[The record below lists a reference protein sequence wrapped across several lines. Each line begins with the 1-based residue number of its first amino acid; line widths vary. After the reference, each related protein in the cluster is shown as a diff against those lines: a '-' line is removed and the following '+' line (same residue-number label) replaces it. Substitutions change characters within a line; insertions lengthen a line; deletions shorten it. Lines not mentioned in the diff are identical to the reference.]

1 MKRSDYLL
9 KGNIGKKKEEKK
21 PQKRSEKLLKNPVG
35 MTSGAITSSTAT
47 EKPKTT
53 AAPKVTTSK
62 KDKSYTGVDAEINR
76 REASRSARYSMQ
88 PEVRAAEIKRA
99 EARGDTKRASE
110 LKKATDIE
118 QWAKEQVNSDFVKT
132 RAQTVYDNEFNAAK
146 LRGDQ
151 SPAVAAEHAA
161 QGYLDLFRNK
171 PQETRNETYAY
182 RQAVRKNEY
191 EGIDSRADYNER
203 VIQGRAI
210 IPQGKRDAGQSII
223 AYLNSPE
230 LRRQR
235 EERGEQFGDGST
247 ILEHISVMTDA
258 EKNRFRYLAATGD
271 WDKVND
277 YYDLIKRDLNKR
289 AQEETNKETYAESY
303 NSPVKG
309 AVKNVAAGFITPGA
323 YIATGANAIANQF
336 RDDYIPV
343 DTNSPMFAG
352 AHMARETS
360 SGVTERAYDAVGGGT
375 AGEFAKFAA
384 GTGLSMANFLSKAP
398 LGGVGSMVAMGLDS
412 AGQTTLDVLE
422 RGGTEGKALILGTAA
437 GAIEAITEK
446 LPLDNLFKI
455 ASEAGEKG
463 LKATVKEF
471 LKQGAIEAT
480 EEMISEL
487 SNSILDA
494 EVMRDKSE
502 YQSYIATLM
511 QNGMTREDAEKEA
524 IFQIF
529 GMKTLK
535 AGAAGLLSG
544 LVMGGGATA
553 VSKVN
558 SAIESR
564 NAGAAE
570 GEAGFTKNEFSEK
583 VSNKTIRALD
593 AIGKKIGTNISIGAP
608 TGNGQGSFN
617 GNYENGRIVI
627 SQDADDPLKVVLSHE
642 VTHRMKETA
651 PEAYAKF
658 LEIAVNATEQLS
670 GKQKSEILED
680 YKTWY
685 SEYSQTDFKY
695 EDALDEIT
703 ADFAGRLADDL
714 SLFKKLVD
722 TDRNVAQRFIDGV
735 REFISKVKSTFSKDK
750 SKADTASLEKYGLK
764 VSELEEA
771 VKQWSAMVKA
781 TETAVKSGNAGIEN
795 TAETEQ
801 GGVVYDLKKDLLVDL
816 KNLLV
821 RKNKNSEE
829 LLIGT
834 TSDFLVNKLGAN
846 PLQVTMPKNKAYAA
860 MVTEAE
866 AKNSGRYDSRLN
878 YHGLGADLLY
888 EALEASENPV
898 VAFVDESNENEDR
911 SDRIVLVTDKK
922 KDENNIVVIMQVD
935 ADGTV
940 DKKRVK
946 ANKDI
951 TVFDRKSLSAD
962 ISKAIEN
969 NRLLYFDKKRSQTIS
984 AGDKAANSPSAI
996 QKVDFKD
1003 NIARFWANVNW
1014 KKSGNKS
1021 VFEASAMNVGTPFEE
1036 AYNKALK
1043 KSNSQFSLK
1052 KNTDNQGRELSAEQA
1067 EYFKDSKARDK
1078 DGNLLVMYHQT
1089 GEDFSVF
1096 ETERK
1101 GAGSSD
1107 DQTPFGIF
1115 MKTSDKD
1122 IGLSGKKQM
1131 PLYANIINPLRVESR
1146 AELSKKLRE
1155 ISPEFKQIEN
1165 DLIEL
1170 NKSYKQKTDKAAEDI
1185 EKYLIEWRERNPEA
1199 KRRDIYNDAVFNRLS
1214 EIEDATI
1221 EEWETKDA
1229 ELTLKSKKIITDAL
1243 KKAEYDGVI
1252 LELDS
1257 GSFGRETDAYI
1268 ALSPEQVKN
1277 IDNKTPTEN
1286 PDIRYSL
1293 KKPKADDSTAEPEKS
1308 ESDEEAFRRAFGD
1321 WAYDP
1326 EEESSY
1332 LDETGLA
1339 DDAAQNPKEDYSNI
1353 DALYADY
1360 AQRENIIAEEAA
1372 KREQELIDDA
1382 YNYAISGPATEKKRL
1397 SEKVSESGNYLK
1409 RKIVNSGAAIRDI
1422 AKVTKDKFLYPIY
1435 NRARGSMNIAEDMLT
1450 NKQTNI
1456 RGEKVGESL
1465 ESIILPIKNKG
1476 KEYFREFHLYLLN
1489 KHNVARMSLEN
1500 PEATAKA
1507 KAELDKFLAD
1517 NPQIAKLAALGEDA
1531 IQNAA
1536 KWDDARGFRA
1546 KQYLELRNEWQRL
1559 NRTRNKPIFF
1569 DKEETPLSA
1578 DISRTKAEELLKKHP
1593 EFAEYEAKVKKYLDN
1608 LMQYRVDSGLITQE
1622 EADYFRK
1629 KYPDYVP
1636 TYRNKESVLQ
1646 ELYGKKNIGKTLGIA
1661 RGGVEKLLPLDIAL
1675 AEMTK
1680 KVIKNGQKNIFTNKL
1695 FDIFEKNSKLFEE
1708 YITDANEGIRELDKQ
1723 IDEFGEDDPKFKN
1736 TVGFYKDGKY
1746 IELTMTPKLYE
1757 AFAEMSK
1764 APEEKAPVAD
1774 WWRILNNGYKK
1785 LITTYDPTFIIR
1797 NGLKDLQD
1805 ATINSRDTKAMLKNL
1820 PKAYAEIANGGEL
1833 FELYKSM
1840 GGLHSSRF
1848 DEIKTKGVEKKS
1860 WVKKLPDAL
1869 AFGNMMVEQAP
1880 RLAEFMSVLEK
1891 GDRNDPD
1898 VLADAL
1904 YAAADITTNFGEN
1917 GTWGKVLNAYYV
1929 PFLNPAIQG
1938 TAKIGRLITEP
1949 KTAKQWYGLAAKA
1962 IIMGVGAGFINDIII
1977 GIFGDDEDKEE
1988 YEKLQDRVKDNYFLI
2003 PTDDGK
2009 FAKIPKG
2016 RIAASLGVIA
2026 DRVRDV
2032 AKGEKVSAGEAVA
2045 RILENIAPE
2054 NPITNN
2060 ILSPFIDAKLFN
2072 NESKGRTWY
2081 GGDIESDSL
2090 QGLPAGER
2098 FDSSTDYISKI
2109 AGKALGL
2116 SPKKIN
2122 YILKQYTGGAG
2133 RTILPMLTP
2142 SEQKGDTIAGVI
2154 GYGALSIITSNFMV
2168 DSKLSNKVSGDFYDA
2183 VAEAEQKKNSSK
2195 GTLADK
2201 VVYKHLNRER
2211 NQMSGYNKKI
2221 REAETDSSLTS
2232 KERDV
2237 AVRTATASRSEYQK
2251 EVLDNLDKY
2260 RANVEK
2266 YLKEYPGKDEEKA
2279 IDYAYRK
2286 ANYATYGAE
2295 YAIRVSGGK
2304 SVYDKAL
2311 EKVNRGKTTWEE
2323 YYDEYFGKDER
2334 RYEKLRKKYDISYAE
2349 YEKIAEAMSKNS
2361 TEEEE
2366 IEALHKLGYKR
2377 STARGIRRNFNKVK

>member
-9 KGNIGKKKEEKK
+9 KENIGKKKEEKK

-110 LKKATDIE
+110 LKKAKDIK

-161 QGYLDLFRNK
+161 QGYLDMFRNK

-271 WDKVND
+271 WEKVND

-309 AVKNVAAGFITPGA
+309 TVKNVVAGFMTPGA
-323 YIATGANAIANQF
+323 YIATGANAIANKF

-360 SGVTERAYDAVGGGT
+360 SGVTERASDAVGGGT
-375 AGEFAKFAA
+375 AGEIASLIA
-384 GTGLSMANFLSKAP
+384 GTGLSMANFISKAP

-422 RGGTEGKALILGTAA
+422 RGGTEGQALLLGTAA

-463 LKATVKEF
+463 LKATVKEL

-487 SNSILDA
+487 SNSILDV

-535 AGAAGLLSG
+535 AGASGFLSG

-553 VSKVN
+553 VSKIN
-558 SAIESR
+558 TAIESR

-570 GEAGFTKNEFSEK
+570 GEA
-583 VSNKTIRALD
+583 
-593 AIGKKIGTNISIGAP
+593 
-608 TGNGQGSFN
+608 
-617 GNYENGRIVI
+617 
-627 SQDADDPLKVVLSHE
+627 
-642 VTHRMKETA
+642 
-651 PEAYAKF
+651 
-658 LEIAVNATEQLS
+658 
-670 GKQKSEILED
+670 
-680 YKTWY
+680 
-685 SEYSQTDFKY
+685 
-695 EDALDEIT
+695 
-703 ADFAGRLADDL
+703 
-714 SLFKKLVD
+714 
-722 TDRNVAQRFIDGV
+722 
-735 REFISKVKSTFSKDK
+735 
-750 SKADTASLEKYGLK
+750 
-764 VSELEEA
+764 
-771 VKQWSAMVKA
+771 
-781 TETAVKSGNAGIEN
+781 
-795 TAETEQ
+795 
-801 GGVVYDLKKDLLVDL
+801 
-816 KNLLV
+816 
-821 RKNKNSEE
+821 
-829 LLIGT
+829 
-834 TSDFLVNKLGAN
+834 
-846 PLQVTMPKNKAYAA
+846 
-860 MVTEAE
+860 
-866 AKNSGRYDSRLN
+866 
-878 YHGLGADLLY
+878 
-888 EALEASENPV
+888 
-898 VAFVDESNENEDR
+898 
-911 SDRIVLVTDKK
+911 
-922 KDENNIVVIMQVD
+922 
-935 ADGTV
+935 
-940 DKKRVK
+940 
-946 ANKDI
+946 
-951 TVFDRKSLSAD
+951 
-962 ISKAIEN
+962 
-969 NRLLYFDKKRSQTIS
+969 
-984 AGDKAANSPSAI
+984 
-996 QKVDFKD
+996 
-1003 NIARFWANVNW
+1003 
-1014 KKSGNKS
+1014 
-1021 VFEASAMNVGTPFEE
+1021 
-1036 AYNKALK
+1036 
-1043 KSNSQFSLK
+1043 
-1052 KNTDNQGRELSAEQA
+1052 
-1067 EYFKDSKARDK
+1067 
-1078 DGNLLVMYHQT
+1078 
-1089 GEDFSVF
+1089 
-1096 ETERK
+1096 
-1101 GAGSSD
+1101 
-1107 DQTPFGIF
+1107 
-1115 MKTSDKD
+1115 
-1122 IGLSGKKQM
+1122 
-1131 PLYANIINPLRVESR
+1131 
-1146 AELSKKLRE
+1146 
-1155 ISPEFKQIEN
+1155 
-1165 DLIEL
+1165 
-1170 NKSYKQKTDKAAEDI
+1170 
-1185 EKYLIEWRERNPEA
+1185 
-1199 KRRDIYNDAVFNRLS
+1199 
-1214 EIEDATI
+1214 
-1221 EEWETKDA
+1221 
-1229 ELTLKSKKIITDAL
+1229 
-1243 KKAEYDGVI
+1243 
-1252 LELDS
+1252 
-1257 GSFGRETDAYI
+1257 
-1268 ALSPEQVKN
+1268 
-1277 IDNKTPTEN
+1277 
-1286 PDIRYSL
+1286 YSL
-1293 KKPKADDSTAEPEKS
+1293 KKTSEESSAEETPKS

-1332 LDETGLA
+1332 FDETGLA

-1353 DALYADY
+1353 DSLYADL
-1360 AQRENIIAEEAA
+1360 AKRENIIAEESDE
-1372 KREQELIDDA
+1372 REQELIDGA
-1382 YNYAISGPATEKKRL
+1382 YTSAIAEPATEKKTL

-1435 NRARGSMNIAEDMLT
+1435 NRERGSMNIAEDMLT

-1476 KEYFREFHLYLLN
+1476 KEYFRDFQLYMLN

-1500 PEATAKA
+1500 PEATARA

-1531 IQNAA
+1531 IQNAS

-1546 KQYLELRNEWQRL
+1546 KQYLELRNEWQKL
-1559 NRTRNKPIFF
+1559 LRTKNKPIFF

-1593 EFAEYEAKVKKYLDN
+1593 EFAEHEAKVRKYLDN

-1736 TVGFYKDGKY
+1736 TVSFYKDGKY

-1860 WVKKLPDAL
+1860 WAKKIPDAL

-1880 RLAEFMSVLEK
+1880 RLAEFISVLEK

-1904 YAAADITTNFGEN
+1904 YAAADVTTNFGES
-1917 GTWGKVLNAYYV
+1917 GTWGKLLNAYYV

-1977 GIFGDDEDKEE
+1977 GIFGDDEEKEE

-2032 AKGEKVSAGEAVA
+2032 AKGEKVSAGEAVV

-2060 ILSPFIDAKLFN
+2060 ILSPFIDADLFN
-2072 NESKGRTWY
+2072 NESKGKTWY
-2081 GGDIESDSL
+2081 GGDIENDSL

-2098 FDSSTDYISKI
+2098 FDSSTDLFSKY

-2122 YILKQYTGGAG
+2122 YILKQYTGGIG
-2133 RTILPMLTP
+2133 RTVLPMITP
-2142 SEQKGDTIAGVI
+2142 SEQKGDSLLGVV

-2168 DSKLSNKVSGDFYDA
+2168 DSKLSNKVSGEFYDA
-2183 VAEAEQKKNSSK
+2183 VSEAEQKKNSSK

-2251 EVLDNLDKY
+2251 EVLDNLNKY

-2295 YAIRVSGGK
+2295 YAIRASGGK

-2311 EKVNRGKTTWEE
+2311 EKVNRGKTTWKE
-2323 YYDEYFGKDER
+2323 YYEEYFGKDER
-2334 RYEKLRKKYDISYAE
+2334 RYEKLREKYDISYAE
-2349 YEKIAEAMSKNS
+2349 YEAIAEAMSKNS

>member
-1 MKRSDYLL
+1 MAINVRAD
-9 KGNIGKKKEEKK
+9 IEAAQKKKKK
-21 PQKRSEKLLKNPVG
+21 IDVR
-35 MTSGAITSSTAT
+35 ADIA
-47 EKPKTT
+47 TT

-62 KDKSYTGVDAEINR
+62 KDKSYNGVDAEINR
-76 REASRSARYSMQ
+76 REASRSARYLMQ

-99 EARGDTKRASE
+99 EARGETKRASE
-110 LKKATDIE
+110 LKKAKDVEKWADE
-118 QWAKEQVNSDFVKT
+118 QLNSDFVKT

-171 PQETRNETYAY
+171 PQETRDKTYEY
-182 RQAVRKNEY
+182 RQAEKRGEVASVFNTEDFGKMSESGKAIGANLGGKLPKNEY
-191 EGIDSRADYNER
+191 EKIMAFVNNEPYRDSIEAL
-203 VIQGRAI
+203 AI
-210 IPQGKRDAGQSII
+210 MNHGDSNLAKQISKLTEDEKKII
-223 AYLNSPE
+223 RYYAA
-230 LRRQR
+230 
-235 EERGEQFGDGST
+235 RGE
-247 ILEHISVMTDA
+247 
-258 EKNRFRYLAATGD
+258 K
-271 WDKVND
+271 DKVEEFYKLMERELNRRLQTAVNEQTRQEA
-277 YYDLIKRDLNKR
+277 YDKPIL
-289 AQEETNKETYAESY
+289 
-303 NSPVKG
+303 G
-309 AVKNVAAGFITPGA
+309 AAKNVMADFAAPGA
-323 YIATGANAIANQF
+323 YVANAANVIANKF
-336 RDDYIPV
+336 RDDYIPT
-343 DTNSPMFAG
+343 DTNSPAFRG
-352 AHMARETS
+352 AHMVRETS
-360 SGVTERAYDAVGGGT
+360 SGVTERAYDAAGGGA
-375 AGEFAKFAA
+375 AGEIASLAA
-384 GTGLSMANFLSKAP
+384 GTGLSIANNLTKLP
-398 LGGVGSMVAMGLDS
+398 LGGSRALFAMGLS
-412 AGQTTLDVLE
+412 AGGQTTLNVLE
-422 RGGTEGKALILGTAA
+422 RGGTEEQALLLGTAA
-437 GAIEAITEK
+437 GAIEAMTEK

-455 ASEAGEKG
+455 AKEAGEAG
-463 LKATVKEF
+463 LKATVKAL
-471 LKQGAIEAT
+471 LKQGTTEAT

-487 SNSILDA
+487 SNTILDI

-502 YQSYIATLM
+502 YQSYIASLM
-511 QNGMTREDAEKEA
+511 QDGMTREEAEKEA
-524 IFQIF
+524 LFQFF
-529 GMKTLK
+529 GMNILK
-535 AGAAGLLSG
+535 AGAGGFLSG
-544 LVMGGGATA
+544 LAMGGGATA
-553 VSKVN
+553 VSKV
-558 SAIESR
+558 STAIESR

-570 GEAGFTKNEFSEK
+570 GEAGFTKNEFSKK

-593 AIGKKIGTNISIGAP
+593 AIGKKLGTNISIGAP
-608 TGNGQGSFN
+608 TGTGQGSFN
-617 GNYENGRIVI
+617 GYYENGRIVI

-651 PEAYAKF
+651 PEEYAKF
-658 LEIAVNATEQLS
+658 LEIAVNATEQLG
-670 GKQKSEILED
+670 GKQKSEILEE

-685 SEYSQTDFKY
+685 SDYTQTDFKY

-722 TDRNVAQRFIDGV
+722 TDRNVAQRFIDGG

-781 TETAVKSGNAGIEN
+781 TETAVKSGEAEGSPYDIKKASPDFLQAVDNDFLDFVENVEGNEDGVPNSYIFGQTTEKMNEDIKRLTGID
-795 TAETEQ
+795 TTSFRHSI
-801 GGVVYDLKKDLLVDL
+801 G
-816 KNLLV
+816 
-821 RKNKNSEE
+821 KNS
-829 LLIGT
+829 INHIFKRHGKKGKADK
-834 TSDFLVNKLGAN
+834 SMAN
-846 PLQVTMPKNKAYAA
+846 
-860 MVTEAE
+860 
-866 AKNSGRYDSRLN
+866 
-878 YHGLGADLLY
+878 
-888 EALEASENPV
+888 
-898 VAFVDESNENEDR
+898 
-911 SDRIVLVTDKK
+911 
-922 KDENNIVVIMQVD
+922 
-935 ADGTV
+935 
-940 DKKRVK
+940 
-946 ANKDI
+946 NKDI
-951 TVFDRKSLSAD
+951 ARVGYVLGNYEEIELLDNESKEFRDKNQKPAPMVR
-962 ISKAIEN
+962 ISKKIDGTFYVVEAVPDTKAKKLAIVSAYIE
-969 NRLLYFDKKRSQTIS
+969 KPSQQTRDVQAPLWNVQNDS
-984 AGDKAANSPSAI
+984 
-996 QKVDFKD
+996 VDNGYTD
-1003 NIARFWANVNW
+1003 SIPET
-1014 KKSGNKS
+1014 SQ
-1021 VFEASAMNVGTPFEE
+1021 
-1036 AYNKALK
+1036 
-1043 KSNSQFSLK
+1043 KSNPQFSLK

-1332 LDETGLA
+1332 FDETGLA

-1353 DALYADY
+1353 DALYADLG
-1360 AQRENIIAEEAA
+1360 QRENIIAEKADE
-1372 KREQELIDDA
+1372 REQELIDGA
-1382 YNYAISGPATEKKRL
+1382 YTSAIAEPATEKKTL
-1397 SEKVSESGNYLK
+1397 SEKVSESGNFLK

-1465 ESIILPIKNKG
+1465 EAIILPIKNKG

-1500 PEATAKA
+1500 QEATARA

-1546 KQYLELRNEWQRL
+1546 KQYLELRNEWQKL
-1559 NRTRNKPIFF
+1559 LRTKNKPIFF

-1593 EFAEYEAKVKKYLDN
+1593 EFAEYEAKVRKYLDN

-1708 YITDANEGIRELDKQ
+1708 YITDANEGIRELDTQ

-1764 APEEKAPVAD
+1764 VPEEQAPVGD
-1774 WWRILNNGYKK
+1774 WLRKINNAYKK
-1785 LITTYDPTFIIR
+1785 LITTYDPTFVIR

-1805 ATINSRDTKAMLKNL
+1805 AIINSRDTAALLKNL
-1820 PKAYAEIANGGEL
+1820 PKAYKEIATNGEM

-1840 GGLHSSRF
+1840 GGMSSSKF
-1848 DEIKTKGVEKKS
+1848 EEIRTKGIQKKGWAS
-1860 WVKKLPDAL
+1860 KLPEAL
-1869 AFGNMMVEQAP
+1869 SFANMMVEQAP
-1880 RLAEFMSVLEK
+1880 RLAEFMGVLEK
-1891 GDRNDPD
+1891 GDRSSMDT
-1898 VLADAL
+1898 LADAI
-1904 YAAADITTNFGEN
+1904 YAAADVTTNFGES
-1917 GTWGKVLNAYYV
+1917 GTWGKLLNAYYV

-1938 TAKIGRLITEP
+1938 TAKVARVFSDP
-1949 KTAKQWYGLAAKA
+1949 KNAKQWFGLASKA
-1962 IIMGVGAGFINDIII
+1962 LIMGLGAGFINDIII
-1977 GIFGDDEDKEE
+1977 GIFGDDEEKEE
-1988 YEKLQDRVKDNYFLI
+1988 YEKLQERVKDNYFLI

-2016 RIAASLGVIA
+2016 RLVASLGIIT

-2032 AKGEKVSAGEAVA
+2032 AKGEKVSAGEALA
-2045 RILENIAPE
+2045 RILENLAPE

-2060 ILSPFIDAKLFN
+2060 IASPLINADLFN

-2098 FDSSTDYISKI
+2098 FDSSTDYISKYV
-2109 AGKALGL
+2109 GKALGL

-2133 RTILPMLTP
+2133 RTILPMITP
-2142 SEQKGDTIAGVI
+2142 SEQKGDTIAGKI
-2154 GYGALSIITSNFMV
+2154 GYGALSILTSNFTV
-2168 DSKLSNKVSGDFYDA
+2168 DSKLTNKVSGEFYDA
-2183 VAEAEQKKNSSK
+2183 VSEAEQKKNSSK

-2237 AVRTATASRSEYQK
+2237 AVRTATASRTEYQK

-2286 ANYATYGAE
+2286 ANYATYGAK
-2295 YAIRVSGGK
+2295 YALRVSGGK

-2334 RYEKLRKKYDISYAE
+2334 RYQKLRDKYDISYAE